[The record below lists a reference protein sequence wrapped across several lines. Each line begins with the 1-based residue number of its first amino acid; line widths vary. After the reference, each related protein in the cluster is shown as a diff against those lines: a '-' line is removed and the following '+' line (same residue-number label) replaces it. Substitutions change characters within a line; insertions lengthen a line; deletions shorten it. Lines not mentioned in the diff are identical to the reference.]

1 MHFHRLIGLTGVAAH
16 ETAAARRWG
25 YRLEWPMLLVALWIP
40 VQWYLEVKH
49 SLPSRFI
56 LISDWLIWL
65 FFLGETT
72 FLATLVRNKL
82 EYLIDNWMNVVIII
96 AGIPLLWSS
105 TPMAGEL
112 RALRLFLMLALLI
125 RFSTVLQ
132 EVLRRNQLGVTL
144 VVALLIV
151 LVAGVLL
158 STIDPN
164 IQSIG
169 DGIWYAWVTMATV
182 GYGDVVP
189 TSLAGRILGGI
200 LIFLGM
206 VLFSLITANIAA
218 FLLSGNVERVEKDME
233 KVEKEESELSRRLD
247 RIQKQ
252 LDRIE
257 RQLERSET
265 RKDG

>member
-1 MHFHRLIGLTGVAAH
+1 MRFHRLIGLTGVTAH
-16 ETAAARRWG
+16 ETLVARRWG
-25 YRLEWPMLLVALWIP
+25 RRLEWPMLCVAMWIP
-40 VQWYLEVKH
+40 LQWYLEVKQ
-49 SLPSRFI
+49 SLPLRFI

-65 FFLGETT
+65 FFVAETT
-72 FLATLVRNKL
+72 LLTTLVRDKR
-82 EYLIDNWMNVVIII
+82 EYLIDNWMNMVIII

-112 RALRLFLMLALLI
+112 RALRLLLMLALLI
-125 RFSTVLQ
+125 RFSSVLQ

-144 VVALLIV
+144 VIALLIV

-164 IQSIG
+164 IRNIG

-218 FLLSGNVERVEKDME
+218 FLLSGNVERVERDVE
-233 KVEKEESELSRRLD
+233 KVEREESELNRRLD
-247 RIQKQ
+247 QIQKQ
-252 LDRIE
+252 LERIE
-257 RQLERSET
+257 RRLADS
-265 RKDG
+265 KK